1 MSPSKKKPMAVRE
14 PVQVYLDRPDK
25 TLLDRVAKR
34 AGLSRAEVLRRGLR
48 SYGAEVLT
56 EDNPILK
63 LLHEFEN
70 ADWPADVPTD
80 LAVNHDKYL
89 AELYADTHEPKK
101 KR

>member
-1 MSPSKKKPMAVRE
+1 MSPPKKKPMAVKE
-14 PVQVYLDRPDK
+14 PVQVYLARPDK
-25 TLLDRVAKR
+25 ALLDRVAKR

-48 SYGAEVLT
+48 SYSAEVLA

-70 ADWPADVPTD
+70 ADWSADVPTD
-80 LAVNHDKYL
+80 LAVNHDKHL